1 MVLPIYTLFLSMS
14 TKIFSRF
21 FSPPARNVHLAQLNR
36 KYFVRFVE
44 KIIYALTLK
53 RQISIMQALKR

>member
-21 FSPPARNVHLAQLNR
+21 FSLPREMCILHNQSENILS
-36 KYFVRFVE
+36 
-44 KIIYALTLK
+44 AL
-53 RQISIMQALKR
+53 

>member
-21 FSPPARNVHLAQLNR
+21 FSLSR
-36 KYFVRFVE
+36 KMYILHNQSENILSV
-44 KIIYALTLK
+44 L
-53 RQISIMQALKR
+53 

>member
-1 MVLPIYTLFLSMS
+1 MVLSIYTLFLSMS

-21 FSPPARNVHLAQLNR
+21 FSLPPKCTSCTIKA
-36 KYFVRFVE
+36 KYFVCFVE

>member
-21 FSPPARNVHLAQLNR
+21 FSPPPKMYTLHNQSENILS
-36 KYFVRFVE
+36 
-44 KIIYALTLK
+44 AL
-53 RQISIMQALKR
+53 